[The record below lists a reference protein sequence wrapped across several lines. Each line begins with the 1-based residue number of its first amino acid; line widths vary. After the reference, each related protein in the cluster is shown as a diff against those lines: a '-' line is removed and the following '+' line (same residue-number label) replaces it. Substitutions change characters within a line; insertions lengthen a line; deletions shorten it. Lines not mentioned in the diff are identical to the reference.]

1 MISFSRAAAEG
12 GDLTL
17 PVGFRFRPTDEEL
30 VDYYL
35 KNKVQGRDFHAEGI
49 IDEIDIL
56 KFEPWD
62 LVAKSLMKPDDESG
76 FFFSQPEYTPKKKT
90 KRTTEVGFWKITGRE
105 HDIRTR
111 DRRRTVIGKK
121 RILTFYIGHVRNS
134 DKTNWVMHEYYIPKA
149 HPNANQRDFVLCH
162 LKKTVKNSGEIHTD
176 VATTCDEVEP
186 STHNESDFE
195 NPPARD
201 MIDILEEYV
210 DYNALQPAFV
220 ANDSDAEFAEFL
232 KTVLVEPDGG
242 VTSDTDMEPL
252 LGNAQAEMDSAVFY
266 GSSQPSRDTGGIFR
280 YQISPQAASS
290 VNVAPKPETD
300 RVQLKSDASQ
310 RPRHQSG
317 PIIDTSADEYYTK
330 EKTRRRTN
338 PPAKPKQPAYRRT
351 AADLPQKHISPTNS
365 SQDKKVAQGKNAEK
379 GMEQTQ
385 NITTVSNWKGS
396 FITWQT
402 SPLTTSTPSVYIS
415 NIFLGLFLLY
425 FCVREVVLYG
435 PMGSHHSGGGFP
447 LPPMAPM
454 IEPQCQWDC
463 QWDFFSPM

>member
-35 KNKVQGRDFHAEGI
+35 KNKVQGMDFHAEGI

-121 RILTFYIGHVRNS
+121 RILTFYIGQVRNS

-162 LKKTVKNSGEIHTD
+162 LKNNVKNAD
-176 VATTCDEVEP
+176 VATTCDEGE
-186 STHNESDFE
+186 THNASDVEYQPVNDMNMEDTRPPENGDYFE
-195 NPPARD
+195 RARD
-201 MIDILEEYV
+201 LLLANSLSNNDH
-210 DYNALQPAFV
+210 NAFPP
-220 ANDSDAEFAEFL
+220 EFAEFL
-232 KTVLVEPDGG
+232 ETVLVEPDGG
-242 VTSDTDMEPL
+242 VTSDTDMEPFH
-252 LGNAQAEMDSAVFY
+252 GHVQTEMDRGVFY

-280 YQISPQAASS
+280 NQISPQAASS

-310 RPRHQSG
+310 GAQGPRHLSG

-330 EKTRRRTN
+330 EKTRRRTY
-338 PPAKPKQPAYRRT
+338 PPAKPKQPAYRGT
-351 AADLPQKHISPTNS
+351 AADLPQKQISVTNS

-385 NITTVSNWKGS
+385 NRTTVSNWKGS

-402 SPLTTSTPSVYIS
+402 SPLTTSPPSVYIS

-425 FCVREVVLYG
+425 SCVREVVLYG
-435 PMGSHHSGGGFP
+435 
-447 LPPMAPM
+447 
-454 IEPQCQWDC
+454 E
-463 QWDFFSPM
+463 